1 MPEILLFLRTETG
14 NEPVELPI
22 DATCKD
28 LWAVADERWGCV
40 ARLRYGGE
48 DVPRTDLSLADA
60 GFSNEGCVDVCTR
73 PQLTWVAASERGGVS
88 DDHRSVDMDLCV
100 PQRSYVCAKSE
111 PITRMQAT
119 IRVLR
124 PSYGTFAV
132 GLCVADLDVD
142 AAAARDGAQSDEFTG
157 LVWVLWSD
165 GDAACSATGWA
176 DYEPSGIGLW
186 NKSGK
191 SIELRCSTA
200 EGTASFSAGDASF
213 SFSVGSAEKVCVLA
227 ILYGG
232 AAVALES

>member
-88 DDHRSVDMDLCV
+88 DDHRSVSMENCAS
-100 PQRSYVCAKSE
+100 RYVCAKSE
-111 PITRMQAT
+111 PVSVLQTT
-119 IRVLR
+119 VRVLH
-124 PSYGTFAV
+124 PSTGDFAV
-132 GLCVADLDVD
+132 GLCVPDFDVE

-165 GDAACSATGWA
+165 GDAACSATCWSVDA
-176 DYEPSGIGLW
+176 PSGIGPW
-186 NKSGK
+186 NESGK